1 MNMIRPG
8 IAYLDMD
15 KKSKL
20 VILEGLQILG
30 FIKSNYTVDE
40 MYSSGIHRLFMPHGL
55 GHFVGIEVHDVGR
68 SISFKPMQ
76 ILEKGN
82 VITVEPGIYFVQFTF
97 EKAFSDEQMSKFLNI
112 DLIKQYYD
120 FGGVRIEDD
129 VFVTDSGFINLTE
142 TVPRT
147 VEDIEDLM
155 KC

>member
-1 MNMIRPG
+1 MP
-8 IAYLDMD
+8 
-15 KKSKL
+15 
-20 VILEGLQILG
+20 
-30 FIKSNYTVDE
+30 
-40 MYSSGIHRLFMPHGL
+40 YSL

-68 SISFKPMQ
+68 SISFKPQQ

-82 VITVEPGIYFVQFTF
+82 VITVEPGIYFVEFTM
-97 EKAFSDEQMSKFLNI
+97 EKAFKDESKSKFLNI

-129 VFVTDSGFINLTE
+129 VIVTDTGFINMTD

-155 KC
+155 KS